1 MDFIKYY
8 ITATVIFVLID
19 AVWLSVVAKNF
30 YKNNIGHLMAKKPNF
45 VPAVIFY
52 ALYIFGLVFFVV
64 SPSLDND
71 SLSYAISA
79 GALLGLLMY
88 ATYDL
93 TNNATLKDWP
103 AKVTAIDMIWGATIT
118 ATVSALTFLIFR

>member
-8 ITATVIFVLID
+8 ITATIIFVLID

-45 VPAVIFY
+45 LPAVIFY
-52 ALYIFGLVFFVV
+52 ALYILGLVFFVIT
-64 SPSLDND
+64 PAIEKD
-71 SLSYAISA
+71 SVNYAIGA
-79 GALLGLLMY
+79 GAFLGLLMY

-93 TNNATLKDWP
+93 TNNATLKAWP
-103 AKVTAIDMIWGATIT
+103 AKVTIIDMIWGATIT
-118 ATVSALTFLIFR
+118 SVVSSITFLIFR